1 MLLSNCVWLQ
11 LVLLKKHLKL
21 LERHKN
27 TKTRNPLLQNWTPLT
42 NRCLLYKGEQTEKY
56 QKMLKLKQFVEKLI

>member
-11 LVLLKKHLKL
+11 LVLLNIS
-21 LERHKN
+21 RD
-27 TKTRNPLLQNWTPLT
+27 TKTQTRNPLLQNWTPLT

-56 QKMLKLKQFVEKLI
+56 QKKNAQIKAVC